1 LWIAF
6 AITGLAGRP
15 ARLIGRFDRGERIF
29 RVIVAIDRIVVDLLL
44 TLVPIAKLA

>member
-1 LWIAF
+1 MWIAF

-15 ARLIGRFDRGERIF
+15 ARLIRRVDRGERIF